1 MAPFIACEKHGGQLY
16 PEGGKC
22 PICVKKPETQNP
34 QTKQPLTLAH
44 NNRQPNQP
52 NVSDGV
58 TLPSGTQT
66 F

>member
-22 PICVKKPETQNP
+22 PVCVKQGDKKTP
-34 QTKQPLTLAH
+34 
-44 NNRQPNQP
+44 
-52 NVSDGV
+52 V
-58 TLPSGTQT
+58 TNSTPLPSGTQT